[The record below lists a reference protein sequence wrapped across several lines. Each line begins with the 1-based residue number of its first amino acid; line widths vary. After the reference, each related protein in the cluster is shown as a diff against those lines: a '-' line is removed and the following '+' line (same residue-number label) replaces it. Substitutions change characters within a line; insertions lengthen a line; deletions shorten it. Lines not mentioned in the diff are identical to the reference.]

1 MPDDRDKRRKYV
13 RAAKH
18 WLGEAE
24 ESLDKEEDLKSE
36 LHVMLAK
43 AELLHA
49 EENAVQSSML
59 SWAKRLLPLFVA
71 GLIACAF
78 FFLLRKEAQVKP
90 EFSAPPLKTTVT
102 ETKPLPKEKFSE
114 EKQELKMERAD
125 EADIPENKA
134 IGVFEQEKMPREKVD
149 IPTVDMQKLMNTAGK
164 SLRSQ

>member
-1 MPDDRDKRRKYV
+1 MPDERDKRKKYV
-13 RAAKH
+13 RAARH

-49 EENAVQSSML
+49 EENAVQSSSL

-78 FFLLRKEAQVKP
+78 FFLIRKEARVKP
-90 EFSAPPLKTTVT
+90 EFSAPPLKTTAT
-102 ETKPLPKEKFSE
+102 ELKPLPKEKFSE
-114 EKQELKMERAD
+114 EKQELKKERAD
-125 EADIPENKA
+125 EAYIPENKA
-134 IGVFEQEKMPREKVD
+134 VDVSEQKEMPRENVD
-149 IPTVDMQKLMNTAGK
+149 IPSIDMQKLMNTAGK